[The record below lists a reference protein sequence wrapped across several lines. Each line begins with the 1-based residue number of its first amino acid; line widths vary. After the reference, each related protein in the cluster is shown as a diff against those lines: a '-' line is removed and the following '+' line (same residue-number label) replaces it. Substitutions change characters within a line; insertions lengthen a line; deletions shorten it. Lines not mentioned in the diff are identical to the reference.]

1 MARIVGRGVMVG
13 CWSLQGL
20 LEPQLV
26 NVGVT
31 GLTEHEMV
39 SIALGG
45 AEAARRYACRACG
58 RSFKKKDHVK
68 EHFRMHTGEKP
79 FMCPLCL
86 KRFTRGRTLK
96 THVAIAHP
104 QAHM

>member
-1 MARIVGRGVMVG
+1 MVG
-13 CWSLQGL
+13 CWFLQGL

-26 NVGVT
+26 NVGVA
-31 GLTEHEMV
+31 GLAEHEMV
-39 SIALGG
+39 SVEIGEGAL
-45 AEAARRYACRACG
+45 ATRRYACRACG

-96 THVAIAHP
+96 THVAITHP
-104 QAHM
+104 QAHI